1 MKALAL
7 VEAPDHVC
15 GRYRVSAY
23 APALLASGWSLD
35 VEGVASSWLSRI
47 TQIRRAAH
55 YDCVILQRKLLPRW
69 QLSMLRRRSQRLI
82 FDFDD
87 AVLYRDSYDPRG
99 PDCRRRAAR
108 FAHTVI
114 ESDIVL
120 AGNSFLAGCA
130 AERGAWTDH
139 IRVIPTSIE
148 THAYRPK
155 DRTESVDGTTR
166 LVWIGSSS
174 TLQGL
179 EQRRPLLERLGREI
193 PGLKLRVIC
202 DRFPDFGPLAVEP
215 ISWNAETEAHDLA
228 GGDIGISWIPDD
240 LWSRGK
246 CGLKV
251 LQFFAAG
258 LPVVANPVG
267 VHPEMI
273 VPGVN
278 GLLARTDDE
287 WVSAI
292 RSMVDDADS
301 RRRMGRQARTIV
313 DAKYSI
319 DAWSPRFVAA
329 VEGRPEV
336 FSPNVRPA
344 GQAVR
349 P

>member
-23 APALLASGWSLD
+23 APALSASGWTLE
-35 VEGVASSWLSRI
+35 VEAVAGSTLARLR
-47 TQIRRAAH
+47 QIRKASG
-55 YDCVILQRKLLPRW
+55 YDCVILQRKLLPSW
-69 QLSMLRRRSQRLI
+69 QLAMLRRRSRRLI
-82 FDFDD
+82 YDFDD
-87 AVLYRDSYDPRG
+87 AVLHRDSYDPRG
-99 PDCRRRAAR
+99 PHCRRRARR
-108 FAHTVI
+108 FARTVI
-114 ESDIVL
+114 AADSVI
-120 AGNSFLAGCA
+120 AGNRFLAACA
-130 AERGAWTDH
+130 AERGAWTDR
-139 IRVIPTSIE
+139 IRVIPTCIE
-148 THAYRPK
+148 ARAYPEAPRH
-155 DRTESVDGTTR
+155 DDGTTR

-179 EQRRPLLERLGREI
+179 EARRPLMERLGREI
-193 PGLKLRVIC
+193 EGLKLRVIC
-202 DRFPDFGPLAVEP
+202 DRFPDFGPLEVEK
-215 ISWNAETEAHDLA
+215 IAWSAATEAADLS
-228 GGDIGISWIPDD
+228 GGDVGISWIPDD

-267 VHPEMI
+267 VHPEMVI
-273 VPGVN
+273 PGVN
-278 GLLARTDDE
+278 GLLAGTDDD
-287 WVSAI
+287 WVDAV
-292 RSMVDDADS
+292 RSLVADTES
-301 RRRMGRQARTIV
+301 RRRMGRRARSTV
-313 DAKYSI
+313 EARYSI

-329 VEGRPEV
+329 IEGRPEV